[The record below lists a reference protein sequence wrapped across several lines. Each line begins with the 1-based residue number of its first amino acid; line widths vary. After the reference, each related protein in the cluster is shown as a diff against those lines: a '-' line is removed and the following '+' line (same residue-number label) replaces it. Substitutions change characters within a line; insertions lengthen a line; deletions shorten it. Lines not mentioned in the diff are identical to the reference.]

1 VSPRDLILPP
11 SVDVDGNFAL
21 LAAPKSAVTTW
32 PPKFSDVTAP
42 TTVDITYSLTT
53 DGWSHGKAQDATTDP
68 RFALRQVLGGF
79 GAVTHTASLTYV
91 YGSDEDVADPLL
103 QEGEEY
109 VLFARYATPWD
120 DELAQTDKFDVF
132 SVITGTKVR
141 NTAVG
146 GKFTKTQALA
156 PRRNVLEDQVLA
168 AA

>member
-1 VSPRDLILPP
+1 MTRDLILPP
-11 SVDVDGNFAL
+11 SVDVDGNMAI
-21 LAAPKSAVTTW
+21 LAALKSSITSW
-32 PPKFSDVTAP
+32 PPKLTDVKAA

-53 DGWSHGKAQDATTDP
+53 DGWNHGKSQDATTDP

-79 GAVTHTASLTYV
+79 GTTTHTASLTYV
-91 YGSDEDVADPLL
+91 YGSDEDEADALL

-109 VLFARYATPWD
+109 ILFARYATPWE
-120 DELAQTDKFDVF
+120 DEFAATDKFDIFDV
-132 SVITGTKVR
+132 VAGTKVR
-141 NTAVG
+141 NTASG

>member
-1 VSPRDLILPP
+1 MAI
-11 SVDVDGNFAL
+11 
-21 LAAPKSAVTTW
+21 LAALKSSITSW
-32 PPKFSDVTAP
+32 PPKLTDVKAA

-53 DGWSHGKAQDATTDP
+53 DGWNHGKSQDATTDP

-79 GAVTHTASLTYV
+79 GPTTHTASLTYV
-91 YGSDEDVADPLL
+91 YGSDEDEADALL

-109 VLFARYATPWD
+109 ILFARYATPWE
-120 DELAQTDKFDVF
+120 DEFAATDKFDIFDV
-132 SVITGTKVR
+132 VAGTKVR
-141 NTAVG
+141 NTRSG

>member
-1 VSPRDLILPP
+1 MTRDLILPP

-21 LAAPKSAVTTW
+21 LAAPKSSITSF
-32 PPKFSDVTAP
+32 PPKLTDVKAA

-53 DGWSHGKAQDATTDP
+53 DGWAHGKSQDTTTDP

-79 GAVTHTASLTYV
+79 GPTTHTVGLTYV
-91 YGSDEDVADPLL
+91 YGSDDDEADPLL

-109 VLFARYATPWD
+109 ILFARYATPWEQD
-120 DELAQTDKFDVF
+120 LTATDKFDIF
-132 SVITGTKVR
+132 SVVAGTKIR
-141 NTAVG
+141 ATASG
-146 GKFTKTQALA
+146 GKFTKTQAFA